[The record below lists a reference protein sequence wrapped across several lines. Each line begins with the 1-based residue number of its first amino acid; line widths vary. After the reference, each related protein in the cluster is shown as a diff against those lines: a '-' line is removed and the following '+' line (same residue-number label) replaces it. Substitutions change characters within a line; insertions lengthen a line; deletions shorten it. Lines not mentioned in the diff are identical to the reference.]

1 MLRGGPRW
9 AIAVVPCVAYACAS
23 ASMTLLNKA
32 AVAGAVAPPLF
43 FLQFSQHLTTA
54 TLTWTLHALGVFR
67 LDGVSSRTFWRW
79 VPLNFL
85 FVGMLLTN
93 MNACVCTCLTLPWLT
108 SVARLR
114 YVSIPMVTVFK
125 AFSTVATGLG
135 DYFFFKQP
143 LSVGIVGSLVTM
155 VR

>member
-93 MNACVCTCLTLPWLT
+93 MNA
-108 SVARLR
+108 LR